1 MSTSKIL
8 KGTTILGI
16 AGILVKLLGAV
27 FRIPPVSYTHLNL
40 VSPVRIGRGA
50 YIAAGSPVTEDVEGD
65 SLSIARARGT
75 EKTGWVSKKGILKKK
90 K

>member
-27 FRIPPVSYTHLNL
+27 FRIPLTAL
-40 VSPVRIGRGA
+40 I
-50 YIAAGSPVTEDVEGD
+50 
-65 SLSIARARGT
+65 GT
-75 EKTGWVSKKGILKKK
+75 EGMAYYGYAYPL
-90 K
+90 